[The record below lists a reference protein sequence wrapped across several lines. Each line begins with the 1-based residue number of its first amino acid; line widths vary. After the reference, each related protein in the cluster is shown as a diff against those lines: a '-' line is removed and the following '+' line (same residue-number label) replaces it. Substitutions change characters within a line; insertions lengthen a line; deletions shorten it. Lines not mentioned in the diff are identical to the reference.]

1 MSRMMIDCRTMPSE
15 SGCTL
20 TLRGEE
26 EEVLRAAAAH
36 AVDVHGHTD
45 GDELR
50 SALRASLVPEEAELA
65 LAPGAFAQVIEFRT
79 GRIEEFEQVEERWV
93 DAIGTD
99 KTARWEITG
108 ADRNE
113 PGRYL
118 QVVAFPDYESAM
130 ANSKHP
136 ATGRFAEMLGELC
149 DSAPTFHDLDVRGVR
164 TF

>member
-20 TLRGEE
+20 VFRGEE
-26 EEVLRAAAAH
+26 QEVLRAAAAH

-50 SALRASLVPEEAELA
+50 AALRGSLVPEEVELT
-65 LAPGAFAQVIEFRT
+65 LTPGAFVQVIEFRT
-79 GRIEEFEQVEERWV
+79 GRIEELEQIEDGWADE
-93 DAIGTD
+93 IGAD
-99 KTARWEITG
+99 RTARWEVTG
-108 ADRNE
+108 ADRND

-118 QVVAFPDYESAM
+118 QVVAFPDHESAM

-136 ATGRFAEMLGELC
+136 VTNRFAEMLGELC
-149 DSAPTFHDLDVRGVR
+149 DSAPTFHDLDVRRVR
-164 TF
+164 AF